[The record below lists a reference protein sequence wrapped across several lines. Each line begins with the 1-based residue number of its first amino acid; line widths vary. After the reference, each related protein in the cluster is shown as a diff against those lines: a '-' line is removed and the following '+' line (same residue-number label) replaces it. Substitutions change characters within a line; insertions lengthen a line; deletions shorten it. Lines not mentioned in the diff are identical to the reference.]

1 MLLSNTLIYNHQL
14 VCGSADVANSRL
26 LIPHWEHMTYPC
38 HEWWLQSALDPANP
52 VIFLDTDKAR
62 LVTTN
67 SWQLD
72 IIPSL
77 LFIFS
82 VKWVRAITSTMKLRH
97 TL

>member
-14 VCGSADVANSRL
+14 VCGSADVADSRL

-77 LFIFS
+77 LLSS
-82 VKWVRAITSTMKLRH
+82 V
-97 TL
+97 